1 VTAPVRLAALVLGLC
16 VLATPVCAFS
26 QQMDSQL
33 VLQNYARALE
43 TIKTP
48 PAQIFQYA
56 VSQEGPSNL
65 DQRHQVYRRGIE
77 VRDETLAADGTAL
90 RPKLVR
96 FGEREDRYAVGRVAP
111 RAANYSF
118 VFLKT
123 AKNGARTDYLYET
136 QPLEPGGAGFVVT
149 GVAIDGRT
157 FLPHVVRFKAG
168 SGTVAGTGAIE
179 YAPLGGYVV
188 PVAASVAATLDGKPA
203 REHISFGA
211 YRFPPTLPSS
221 TFAPPQPLQHASP
234 PPN

>member
-1 VTAPVRLAALVLGLC
+1 MVPARLAALVLGLC
-16 VLATPVCAFS
+16 AFAIPAS
-26 QQMDSQL
+26 AIAQQMDSQL
-33 VLQNYARALE
+33 VLQNYARALD
-43 TIKTP
+43 TLKTP
-48 PAQIFQYA
+48 PALIFQYA

-65 DQRHQVYRRGIE
+65 DQRHQVYRRGVE
-77 VRDETLAADGTAL
+77 VRDETLAADGAPL
-90 RPKLVR
+90 KPKLVR

-111 RAANYSF
+111 RAANYAF
-118 VFLKT
+118 IFLK
-123 AKNGARTDYLYET
+123 AVKNGARTDYLYET
-136 QPLEPGGAGFVVT
+136 QPLEPVGSGFAVT
-149 GVAIDGRT
+149 GVAIDSRT

-221 TFAPPQPLQHASP
+221 TFAPPPPLLHATP
-234 PPN
+234 PQI